1 MLVLTFLGLN
11 IILVEKSSKIGGT
24 TSYSSYSSRTIWIP
38 GNHIVKAHRV
48 IDSKESAI
56 EYIDIVIREPNLE
69 SSSARRNRFLDNS
82 PCIVSYLVGLGF
94 K

>member
-1 MLVLTFLGLN
+1 MLIVTFLGLN
-11 IILVEKSSKIGGT
+11 IILVEKSSKIGGIT
-24 TSYSSYSSRTIWIP
+24 SYSSRTIWIP
-38 GNHIVKAHRV
+38 GNYIVKAHRV

-56 EYIDIVIREPNLE
+56 EYIDIVTREPNLE
-69 SSSARRNRFLDNS
+69 SSSARRNSFRDNS

>member
-1 MLVLTFLGLN
+1 VLVLTFLGLN

-24 TSYSSYSSRTIWIP
+24 TSYSSRTIWIP

-48 IDSKESAI
+48 IDSKESVI
-56 EYIDIVIREPNLE
+56 EYIDIVTREPNLE

-82 PCIVSYLVGLGF
+82 PCIVSYLLGLGF